1 MLDHRADVRA
11 VEDLIAQVRA
21 RFDMGRDR
29 LRRRGV
35 EIHWTPRTIIL
46 FLSGFL
52 TYRAITGAPAIDG
65 RVIRA
70 AVARLVPIDER

>member
-1 MLDHRADVRA
+1 MIDRGADVRQ
-11 VEDLIAQVRA
+11 VEDLIAHVRA

-35 EIHWTPRTIIL
+35 EIRWTPRTIIL
-46 FLSGFL
+46 FLSGSL
-52 TYRAITGAPAIDG
+52 TYRALTGAPAIDG
-65 RVIRA
+65 DIIRA